1 MLTFEEYLM
10 LREGLPLADR
20 PPAKGLSK
28 INPFPTTNAHRR
40 RLRGFGAQP
49 AKPFPPT
56 VRAVPEVVPQK
67 SIPRLN
73 LTVPP

>member
-10 LREGLPLADR
+10 LREGLPL
-20 PPAKGLSK
+20 
-28 INPFPTTNAHRR
+28 PTTNAHRR

-56 VRAVPEVVPQK
+56 VRAVPEVVPQQ

-73 LTVPP
+73 LTVPPQT